1 MVFSYITHS
10 SAAMATSS
18 KFLHCRNPF
27 LVSVLSIIIVYLL
40 IKRWAKPK
48 SSIRYPPGPLALPI
62 IGHLYLL
69 SSSLPK
75 SFQALARRYG
85 PLMRIH
91 IAQSIF
97 IVVSDAVVAKEVLKV
112 HDAEFASRFEFG
124 PAQYNIYKDA
134 GFITGPYG
142 SYWRFMKKLCMT
154 RLFTG
159 RQLDRFIHIREEEM
173 VKLLKSLIKKSR
185 EGKWCDLSAELA
197 NLTNN
202 LIFRMTMN
210 KRFSKD
216 NSKGN
221 EMWKL
226 VTEIMGLAAKLG
238 VNEVHG
244 LLKKF
249 DLFGNGKKLREGLER
264 YDKLVE
270 QIIKDYEENYGVDDG
285 SGNEDLMDILLGIYR
300 DKNAGLKIT
309 REQIKYFI
317 FELFTASIDTSS
329 AAMQWGMAELMN
341 HPQVFKR
348 LREEIDSVVNNKR
361 VVKES
366 DVPNLPY
373 LQAIAKETL
382 RLHSPV
388 PIFHRE
394 CIKDCNINGFD
405 LQVKDRVLINAYA
418 IMRHP
423 EAWSDPDT
431 YLPERFLENS
441 GGNRDQD
448 FWFLPFG
455 SGRRVCAG
463 SLHAYLVMHGTIGSL
478 VQCFDWRTKDGAKVD
493 ITVGSGFSGAMA
505 LPMECY
511 PILRFNPFQ
520 E

>member
-18 KFLHCRNPF
+18 KFLHYRNPL

-40 IKRWAKPK
+40 IKMWAKPK
-48 SSIRYPPGPLALPI
+48 SSHRYPPGPLVLPI

-91 IAQSIF
+91 IGQSIF

-112 HDAEFASRFEFG
+112 HDADFASRFEFG

-154 RLFTG
+154 KLFTG
-159 RQLDRFIHIREEEM
+159 RQLDRFNHIREEEM
-173 VKLLKSLIKKSR
+173 VKLLKSLVKKSR
-185 EGKWCDLSAELA
+185 EGKLCDLSADLA

-216 NSKGN
+216 NSEGN

-270 QIIKDYEENYGVDDG
+270 QILKDYEENYGVNDG

-300 DKNAGLKIT
+300 DKNAELKIT

-317 FELFTASIDTSS
+317 FVSSVHFT
-329 AAMQWGMAELMN
+329 
-341 HPQVFKR
+341 F
-348 LREEIDSVVNNKR
+348 
-361 VVKES
+361 
-366 DVPNLPY
+366 
-373 LQAIAKETL
+373 
-382 RLHSPV
+382 
-388 PIFHRE
+388 
-394 CIKDCNINGFD
+394 
-405 LQVKDRVLINAYA
+405 
-418 IMRHP
+418 
-423 EAWSDPDT
+423 
-431 YLPERFLENS
+431 
-441 GGNRDQD
+441 
-448 FWFLPFG
+448 
-455 SGRRVCAG
+455 
-463 SLHAYLVMHGTIGSL
+463 
-478 VQCFDWRTKDGAKVD
+478 
-493 ITVGSGFSGAMA
+493 
-505 LPMECY
+505 
-511 PILRFNPFQ
+511 
-520 E
+520 